1 MKLALAV
8 LFALGESLECNT
20 VCADRAAYPSNA
32 TLTPQDCNTC
42 SKCVEWVNADLSETG
57 NLEWFLID

>member
-32 TLTPQDCNTC
+32 TLTPQVATLAPNV
-42 SKCVEWVNADLSETG
+42 SSGSRDLSETG